1 MTEPIIITDPLYIQ
15 AFNDGYDHGY
25 NDGYAEGGEEAS
37 AEIDAMR
44 LKLAKDALDHLITEG
59 HWNEYY
65 HVYRNVLRMI
75 AAHPCQRNGMW
86 EVGAMEMINLA
97 RKTLD
102 MAVVNEDA

>member
-44 LKLAKDALDHLITEG
+44 LKVAKDALDHLITEG

-65 HVYRNVLRMI
+65 HVYRNVLRVI

-86 EVGAMEMINLA
+86 EVGAMEMIDLA
-97 RKTLD
+97 RKALAD
-102 MAVVNEDA
+102 